1 MSQASNGFVRSKIKD
16 TAHFAKLLAK
26 IAGIKAKKP
35 NAFNVDYQGTKFSGE
50 LMTAYDL
57 TTDPT
62 AITFSYDGVDYSF
75 LIADLQLVKRIRC
88 RKYVFK
94 VNVLSIV

>member
-1 MSQASNGFVRSKIKD
+1 MSNGLIRSKIKN
-16 TAHFAKLLAK
+16 TQQFAALLLK
-26 IAGIKAKKP
+26 ISGIKASKP
-35 NAFNVDYQGTKFSGE
+35 NAFNVEYQGNKFAGE

-57 TTDPT
+57 TTNPL
-62 AITFSYDGVDYSF
+62 AITFSHGGFNYSF